1 MKATTNCCRIYPNNL
16 KIVIKIRE
24 VTGKLFKSKVFAIH
38 VYSCIVVKLTIV
50 PTIFELYST
59 ILT

>member
-50 PTIFELYST
+50 PIIF
-59 ILT
+59 